1 MNLYE
6 FKCNTSTK
14 QDQVIAKAIQSFQY
28 IRNKSLHF
36 WAKHTELEKELPDET
51 LKCFLDDINDAKPF
65 LSVLAYDSQ
74 KLAAIQTKQTIKK
87 FFQSGKHK
95 LPEFK
100 KNQRSIDFGANDFT
114 LNTDCT
120 EITFFKIGT
129 LPLTGDSK
137 GLKSKLDKNHSR
149 LKKATLIKRLDGY
162 YVRITIDTP
171 ERTKPHH
178 QDLKQSIKVITHIE
192 ASEASLKT
200 QQVIAKTQK
209 KISKKSKGSAN
220 CIKLK
225 NKLNLKLLKLRRQLK
240 ALASNIAKAALK
252 SHDLVVYTNKQV
264 LPPNVSNNESK
275 SFLWEVFTKELT
287 RQTKFELGLLYRLK
301 SNASYDSSIG
311 RYNAFLNEETRL
323 MPLDKQM
330 ASAALQRACEGK
342 ADVYTSP
349 NYVERKL
356 NDTRY
361 QYFCGSHASSKNH
374 LETGSTNTS
383 NNSTVRSTGTG
394 LSDMFKMSGD
404 QKACGQDSNRKHDLD
419 LGGIRKV
426 KKIFTVAQ
434 QNEPSEYTNADRMK
448 DLYGDT
454 EL

>member
-6 FKCNTSTK
+6 FKCTTSTK
-14 QDQVIAKAIQSFQY
+14 QDQVIAKALQSFQF

-36 WAKHTELEKELPDET
+36 WAKHTKLETELPDET
-51 LKCFLDDINDAKPF
+51 LKCFLDDINDDKPF
-65 LSVLAYDSQ
+65 LAVLAYDSQ
-74 KLAAIQTKQTIKK
+74 KLAVIQTKQVIKK

-100 KNQRSIDFGANDFT
+100 KNQRSIDFGTKDFT
-114 LNTDCT
+114 LNSECT

-129 LPLTGDSK
+129 LGLTGDSS

-149 LKKATLIKRLDGY
+149 IKKATIVKRLDGY

-178 QDLKQSIKVITHIE
+178 QDLKQSIKVITHIKHVPE
-192 ASEASLKT
+192 TALKT
-200 QQVIAKTQK
+200 QLVIAKTQK

-220 CIKLK
+220 FNKMK
-225 NKLNLKLLKLRRQLK
+225 HKLNLKLLKLRRQLK

-252 SHDLVVYTNKQV
+252 SHDLVVYTNEQV

-275 SFLWEVFTKELT
+275 SFLWKMLLKELS

-301 SNASYDSSIG
+301 SNASYDSSVE

-323 MPLDKQM
+323 MPLDRQM

-342 ADVYTSP
+342 AVVLVHR
-349 NYVERKL
+349 NYMERKL

-361 QYFCGSHASSKNH
+361 QYFCGGHARSDKH
-374 LETGSTNTS
+374 VVS
-383 NNSTVRSTGTG
+383 NIG
-394 LSDMFKMSGD
+394 LG
-404 QKACGQDSNRKHDLD
+404 
-419 LGGIRKV
+419 
-426 KKIFTVAQ
+426 KIQ
-434 QNEPSEYTNADRMK
+434 
-448 DLYGDT
+448 
-454 EL
+454 